1 MIFCTPRIRFW
12 QHSRVFYVKNQKSFP
27 VNSKKDKI
35 LFRTFVSSLSSSGFI
50 ESSSDGTA
58 KSFSPKLRKI
68 FGPRSRQLIQ
78 KHWIFVKDFYPR
90 SVPLEKYNAV
100 LTTVIRFFADARR
113 HLLKNP
119 ITLFKIRNWWKS
131 QLFLKLFLQYLL
143 GTRKMRFPQL
153 FRNFYRDKLISFR
166 FNFKNE
172 HQLYHIFRKNCT
184 DELLLGIRRLMFSG
198 TFWTNFAKIKIFC
211 SYSEK

>member
-119 ITLFKIRNWWKS
+119 ITLFKIREWWKS
-131 QLFLKLFLQYLL
+131 QLFLKLFLQNLL
-143 GTRKMRFPQL
+143 WTRKMRFPQL
-153 FRNFYRDKLISFR
+153 FRNFTERKWFFSASISKMCIICIIFSK
-166 FNFKNE
+166 KN
-172 HQLYHIFRKNCT
+172 IVPTNC
-184 DELLLGIRRLMFSG
+184 
-198 TFWTNFAKIKIFC
+198 C
-211 SYSEK
+211 